1 MRFSIVRPLAA
12 SPHIAEL
19 TASTEALV
27 AEAFET
33 LVRQIRSLLD
43 ALLGGSINQ
52 DAATDM
58 LPIVGNGTLQP
69 GDTAHPYAAA
79 RP

>member
-1 MRFSIVRPLAA
+1 
-12 SPHIAEL
+12 
-19 TASTEALV
+19 V